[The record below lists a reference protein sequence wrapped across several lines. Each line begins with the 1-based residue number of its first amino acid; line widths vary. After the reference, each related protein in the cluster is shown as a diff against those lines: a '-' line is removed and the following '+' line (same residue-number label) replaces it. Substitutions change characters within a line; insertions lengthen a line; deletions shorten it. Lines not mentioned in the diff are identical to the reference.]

1 MLPIPC
7 RALLFDLDGV
17 LVDSTPAV
25 TRVWTAWAL
34 KHSFDPE
41 EVVRMAHGRTSLST
55 IIELLPD
62 GNHAAED
69 RDVERREIDDVD
81 GVIPLPGALELVR
94 TLPPHLWAVV
104 TSATR
109 ALAEVRIRAAGLPLP
124 KHLITASDITR
135 SKPDPEPYLLG
146 ARSVGFPP
154 PECVVI
160 EDAPAGIRSAK
171 SAGAKV
177 IALRT
182 TAPDTDL
189 AAAGAD
195 WIIPDLRSLTLAKS
209 PDNDGLLLTLD
220 GQPSGTYNDNTPIFQ
235 N

>member
-34 KHSFDPE
+34 KHGFDPE

-55 IIELLPD
+55 IIELLPNGD
-62 GNHAAED
+62 HAAED
-69 RDVERREIDDVD
+69 RDVERREIEDVD
-81 GVIPLPGALELVR
+81 GVIPLPGALELLH
-94 TLPPHLWAVV
+94 TLPTHRWAVV
-104 TSATR
+104 TSGTR
-109 ALAEVRIRAAGLPLP
+109 RLAEVRIRAAGLPLP
-124 KHLITASDITR
+124 KRFVTASDIQR
-135 SKPDPEPYLLG
+135 SKPDPEPYILG
-146 ARSVGFPP
+146 AKSVGFAPR
-154 PECVVI
+154 ECLVI

-171 SAGAKV
+171 SAGSKV

-182 TAPDTDL
+182 TAPDAQL

-195 WIIPDLRSLTLAKS
+195 WIVQDLRSLILGKR
-209 PDNDGLLLTLD
+209 PNDDTLLLTLD
-220 GQPSGTYNDNTPIFQ
+220 GQPSPQ
-235 N
+235 

>member
-25 TRVWTAWAL
+25 TRVWTSWAL
-34 KHSFDPE
+34 EHGFDPE

-55 IIELLPD
+55 IIELLPNGD
-62 GNHAAED
+62 HTAED
-69 RDVERREIDDVD
+69 RDVERGEIEDLG
-81 GVIPLPGALELVR
+81 GVIPLPGALELLH
-94 TLPPHLWAVV
+94 TLPSHRWAVV
-104 TSATR
+104 TSGSR
-109 ALAEVRIRAAGLPLP
+109 PLAEARIRAAGLPLP
-124 KHLITASDITR
+124 KHFITASDTTR

-146 ARSVGFPP
+146 AKSVGFAPR
-154 PECVVI
+154 ECIVI

-171 SAGAKV
+171 SAGSKV

-182 TAPDTDL
+182 TAPDAEL

-195 WIIPDLRSLTLAKS
+195 YIIQDLRTLILARS
-209 PDNDGLLLTLD
+209 ANDSGLLLTLN
-220 GQPSGTYNDNTPIFQ
+220 GQSYGQ
-235 N
+235 

>member
-1 MLPIPC
+1 MHPISS

-34 KHSFDPE
+34 KYGFDPE

-55 IIELLPD
+55 IIELLPNGD
-62 GNHAAED
+62 HAAED
-69 RDVERREIDDVD
+69 RDVERREIEDVD
-81 GVIPLPGALELVR
+81 GVIPLPGALELLHS
-94 TLPPHLWAVV
+94 LPPHRWAVV
-104 TSATR
+104 TSGTR
-109 ALAEVRIRAAGLPLP
+109 PLAEVRIRAAGLPLP
-124 KHLITASDITR
+124 KHFITASDITR

-146 ARSVGFPP
+146 AKSVRCAPR
-154 PECVVI
+154 ECLVI

-171 SAGAKV
+171 SAGSKV

-182 TAPDTDL
+182 TVSDAEL

-195 WIIPDLRSLTLAKS
+195 WIVQDLRSLILAKG
-209 PDNDGLLLTLD
+209 PNDDTLLLTLD
-220 GQPSGTYNDNTPIFQ
+220 G
-235 N
+235 

>member
-34 KHSFDPE
+34 KHGFDPGD
-41 EVVRMAHGRTSLST
+41 VIRMAHGRTSLST
-55 IIELLPD
+55 IIELLPNGD
-62 GNHAAED
+62 HAAED
-69 RDVERREIDDVD
+69 RDVERREIEDVD
-81 GVIPLPGALELVR
+81 GVIPLPGALELLHS
-94 TLPPHLWAVV
+94 LPPHRWAVV
-104 TSATR
+104 TSGTR
-109 ALAEVRIRAAGLPLP
+109 PLAEVRIRAAGLPLP
-124 KHLITASDITR
+124 KHFITASDITR

-146 ARSVGFPP
+146 AKSVRCAPR
-154 PECVVI
+154 ECLVI

-171 SAGAKV
+171 SAGSKV

-182 TAPDTDL
+182 TVSDAEL

-195 WIIPDLRSLTLAKS
+195 WIVQDLRSLILAKG
-209 PDNDGLLLTLD
+209 PNDDTLLLTLD
-220 GQPSGTYNDNTPIFQ
+220 G
-235 N
+235 

>member
-25 TRVWTAWAL
+25 TRVWTSWAL
-34 KHSFDPE
+34 KHGFDPE

-55 IIELLPD
+55 IIELLPNGD
-62 GNHAAED
+62 HTAED
-69 RDVERREIDDVD
+69 RDVERREIEDLG
-81 GVIPLPGALELVR
+81 GVIPLPGALELLH
-94 TLPPHLWAVV
+94 TLPSHRWAVV
-104 TSATR
+104 TSGTR
-109 ALAEVRIRAAGLPLP
+109 PLAEARIRAAELPLP
-124 KHLITASDITR
+124 NHFITASDVKR

-146 ARSVGFPP
+146 AKSVGFAPR
-154 PECVVI
+154 ECLVI

-171 SAGAKV
+171 SAGSKV

-182 TAPDTDL
+182 TAPDAEL

-195 WIIPDLRSLTLAKS
+195 YIIQDLRTLIVARS
-209 PDNDGLLLTLD
+209 ADDDPLLLTLD
-220 GQPSGTYNDNTPIFQ
+220 GQPFPQ
-235 N
+235 

>member
-1 MLPIPC
+1 MRLIPC

-34 KHSFDPE
+34 KHGFDPE

-55 IIELLPD
+55 IVELLPGGD
-62 GNHAAED
+62 HAAED
-69 RDVERREIDDVD
+69 RDVERREIEDVD
-81 GVIPLPGALELVR
+81 GVIPLPGALELLHA
-94 TLPPHLWAVV
+94 LPPHRWAVV
-104 TSATR
+104 TSGTR
-109 ALAEVRIRAAGLPLP
+109 PLAEVRIRAAELPLP
-124 KHLITASDITR
+124 KHFITASDITR
-135 SKPDPEPYLLG
+135 SKPDPEPYVLG
-146 ARSVGFPP
+146 AKSVGFAPS
-154 PECVVI
+154 ECVVI

-182 TAPDTDL
+182 TASDTEL

-195 WIIPDLRSLTLAKS
+195 WITNDLRSLILAKS
-209 PDNDGLLLTLD
+209 ANNDGLLLTLD
-220 GQPSGTYNDNTPIFQ
+220 GQPAGD
-235 N
+235 

>member
-1 MLPIPC
+1 MLPISC

-25 TRVWTAWAL
+25 TRVWTSWAL
-34 KHSFDPE
+34 KHGFDPE

-55 IIELLPD
+55 IVELLPN
-62 GNHAAED
+62 GNHPAED
-69 RDVERREIDDVD
+69 RDLERREIEDVD
-81 GVIPLPGALELVR
+81 GVIPLPGALELLH
-94 TLPPHLWAVV
+94 TLPPHRWAVV
-104 TSATR
+104 TSGTR
-109 ALAEVRIRAAGLPLP
+109 PLAEVRIRAAGLPLP
-124 KHLITASDITR
+124 KHFITASDITR

-146 ARSVGFPP
+146 AKSVGFAPR
-154 PECVVI
+154 ECLVI

-182 TAPDTDL
+182 TAPDAEL

-195 WIIPDLRSLTLAKS
+195 WIVQDLRSLNLAKR
-209 PDNDGLLLTLD
+209 PNDDTLLLILD
-220 GQPSGTYNDNTPIFQ
+220 GQPSPQ
-235 N
+235 